1 MTILSR
7 MISKNNYR
15 YNFKHIIFF
24 LILIRLFQFIIVFLT
39 PFQFDTS
46 SSILIDR
53 YKSNNPRYP
62 QFLITCLN
70 NLISWDSVY
79 FLKLSI
85 DKITFEHEWVFGP
98 LWWRLMNFLIN
109 QSFLKQFNVDIYD
122 VSILFIIINTML
134 LLITTKILYNIT
146 YFVCNSNLKYLPN
159 NFDIYKCSY
168 YSSLLLIIQPSG
180 IFSVICYS
188 ETSVQ
193 CLCYLALYLYLS
205 SRSRVAI
212 QNKILYFLS
221 GTLLS
226 ISFGFRSNVLLYG
239 LIYIYDLIFNFRNLT
254 DILCILTTGLQLFI
268 SLIYSNVITYQLYC
282 PDRGE
287 WCNSSTKSLVFYA
300 QSHYWNNGFLRYF
313 TIGNLPL
320 FLIALPQFLIIS
332 LSIWNLR
339 NFITIK
345 PILLTSSVYLF
356 LQLTSMHVQIIN
368 RISTFLPTH
377 LLYVSYLLTLND
389 NKLGKAIVRWW
400 IVWVLIQ
407 TALFSAFLPPA

>member
-1 MTILSR
+1 MT
-7 MISKNNYR
+7 SKGNYR
-15 YNFKHIIFF
+15 YNFKHIILC
-24 LILIRLFQFIIVFLT
+24 LILIRSIQFIIVYLT

-46 SSILIDR
+46 SSILIDK
-53 YKSNNPRYP
+53 YKSNNLKYP

-98 LWWRLMNFLIN
+98 LWWRFINFLIN
-109 QSFLKQFNVDIYD
+109 QPSLKQFNFDIYD
-122 VSILFIIINTML
+122 VLVLSIIINTIL
-134 LLITTKILYNIT
+134 LLITTKILYLLT
-146 YFVCNSNLKYLPN
+146 YFVCNTNLKYLPH

-193 CLCYLALYLYLS
+193 FLCYLALLFYLI
-205 SRSRVAI
+205 SRSRVTI

-221 GTLLS
+221 GTLFS
-226 ISFGFRSNVLLYG
+226 IAYGIRSNVLLYG
-239 LIYIYDLIFNFRNLT
+239 LIYIYDLLFNFKNFI
-254 DILCILTTGLQLFI
+254 DIFCILITGLQLFI
-268 SLIYSNVITYQLYC
+268 TLIYSNVITYQLYC
-282 PDRGE
+282 PERGE
-287 WCNSSTKSLVFYA
+287 WCNSLTKSLILYA
-300 QSHYWNNGFLRYF
+300 QSHYWNNGFLKYF
-313 TIGNLPL
+313 TIGNSPL
-320 FLIALPQFLIIS
+320 FLIALPQFLII
-332 LSIWNLR
+332 LISIWSLR
-339 NFITIK
+339 SWITIK
-345 PILLTSSVYLF
+345 PLLLTSSVYLF

-389 NKLGKAIVRWW
+389 NKLGKLIIRWW
-400 IVWVLIQ
+400 IVWILVQ